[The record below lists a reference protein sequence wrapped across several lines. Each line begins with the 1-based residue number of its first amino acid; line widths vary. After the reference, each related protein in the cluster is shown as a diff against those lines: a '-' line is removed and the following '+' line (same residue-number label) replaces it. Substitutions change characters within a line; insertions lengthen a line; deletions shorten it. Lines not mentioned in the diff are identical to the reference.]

1 MNIKTILAGL
11 VLAVSSSHAAAA
23 LVQAI
28 HSQLPQTIQGCTT
41 CEIDIPGFGAI
52 PISAYSGTSAPLPY
66 EAAKGTA
73 TTSSVF
79 GYHYTNPA
87 ATSAEEADRWLIQ
100 YELHASSGTSGFDN
114 YTGTIFDTDYSGFAW
129 LDVPAVLDP
138 TASLH
143 RFTLYSEQVSPFGAS
158 GDFDP
163 VTGAPVTTADTLPM
177 YMTTI
182 DAMAGSGFLHLSGIS
197 GLPPGSTWTRAT
209 CWLEP
214 IRDWMSS
221 TITCSTW
228 FTWTMPVDHWHLI
241 STTLAVPFSV
251 NPRVT
256 TKILVMGICGQ
267 VTSTPRP
274 PFPCR
279 PRSGR
284 C

>member
-1 MNIKTILAGL
+1 M
-11 VLAVSSSHAAAA
+11 
-23 LVQAI
+23 
-28 HSQLPQTIQGCTT
+28 
-41 CEIDIPGFGAI
+41 
-52 PISAYSGTSAPLPY
+52 PY

-163 VTGAPVTTADTLPM
+163 VTVVRNDGRYPADVHDD
-177 YMTTI
+177 YRCH
-182 DAMAGSGFLHLSGIS
+182 GRQRLS
-197 GLPPGSTWTRAT
+197 
-209 CWLEP
+209 
-214 IRDWMSS
+214 SS
-221 TITCSTW
+221 
-228 FTWTMPVDHWHLI
+228 F
-241 STTLAVPFSV
+241 
-251 NPRVT
+251 RY
-256 TKILVMGICGQ
+256 
-267 VTSTPRP
+267 
-274 PFPCR
+274 
-279 PRSGR
+279 
-284 C
+284 